1 MSLKNGEN
9 IGEERGDSG
18 QTDPEARNFSIFT
31 LVQPLS
37 ESVPCCGSSMQVH
50 FERSQSRKRKF
61 PLHTLYV
68 ANNLLPLVLN

>member
-31 LVQPLS
+31 FVSMS
-37 ESVPCCGSSMQVH
+37 EC
-50 FERSQSRKRKF
+50 
-61 PLHTLYV
+61 
-68 ANNLLPLVLN
+68 ALPG